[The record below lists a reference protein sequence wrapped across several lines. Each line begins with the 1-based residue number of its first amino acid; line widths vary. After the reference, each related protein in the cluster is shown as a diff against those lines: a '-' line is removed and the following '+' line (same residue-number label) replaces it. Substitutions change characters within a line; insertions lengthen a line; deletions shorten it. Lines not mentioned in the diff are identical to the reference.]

1 MQFRVWTASIAKR
14 QNMYLDIRYLG
25 NCQLLQWYT
34 LLSQMPTLW
43 FTYYLHFTP
52 IHSFEC
58 APVLVCV
65 MFRTEERQYNGME
78 ASCKIE
84 KQKNYKI
91 EIIRPKGVHGLPWS
105 QLVTLLSRVHVWANA
120 YLILFNLWYAP
131 WHVVQQSP
139 WFRDS
144 HSQEGFSHCTWSH
157 STIPSLHLHCL
168 QFSIVID
175 CPSANEELPI
185 SHRNVVAEKR

>member
-1 MQFRVWTASIAKR
+1 MSRWQGLRRGIPSYMSTHIFHEILNAQKEPWTIIAIIWIIFWKAKKL
-14 QNMYLDIRYLG
+14 QNR
-25 NCQLLQWYT
+25 
-34 LLSQMPTLW
+34 
-43 FTYYLHFTP
+43 
-52 IHSFEC
+52 
-58 APVLVCV
+58 
-65 MFRTEERQYNGME
+65 
-78 ASCKIE
+78 
-84 KQKNYKI
+84 NYPAQ
-91 EIIRPKGVHGLPWS
+91 RGPWS
-105 QLVTLLSRVHVWANA
+105 SMVSVSDITFTCSRLG
-120 YLILFNLWYAP
+120 LILFNLWYAP